1 MEWPF
6 IKELNELLR
15 FWKTDR
21 EFKDE
26 LINHDITYATRTVN
40 IVNKIDRLI
49 ELLDVLHE
57 QLLECDTAEK
67 CNTKFPEVQN
77 ILEELVCIRILA
89 LHETVCQKI
98 IECILEYTKLSDGT
112 IMFSNF
118 IGLPKYWS
126 LKVLRAI
133 SIGHSQGDNLS
144 EKLASLC
151 GAGSSDLDQL
161 YVEEAVSM
169 ITDFLDN
176 VEKNMLQLPSTC
188 IENISEQ
195 LIPLLQVPE
204 MFGLIER
211 VILFATKGKLHHT
224 MNSEYGNALSNLF
237 VEHLVFFHHDMYIKL
252 CGDAML
258 GLWTNCSAAV
268 EHEVLVSFQQLL
280 FPVDKNYMA
289 PRNIIEFLR
298 NRPFFCQAIN
308 YPKIFNLCFETF
320 IKCLENFP
328 DWRVLRLI
336 KYTIE
341 YCIESKDCSKF
352 ILPDITHYFP
362 RLLEGLVTILANDI
376 PGVQTISK
384 INFLRYKLLLEQ
396 SPSAMKNYRK
406 HVWMTLMSF
415 TKWHYWI
422 IKSFFDIQKFPQIKD
437 LQEPINYLAWLI
449 YPREDSRIIIIS
461 NSIGDMITSIR
472 ECLSLSLQQN
482 RKEKILLCFNRY
494 QCIFEN
500 NLLLVDIILGLWS
513 KIKSL
518 EFMEEMLNVCIM
530 PNNKLS
536 SSQPSM
542 SRQIH
547 INENINLAALT
558 KIFDYFYENQYGKN
572 DEIINYLNRLKE
584 RYM

>member
-268 EHEVLVSFQQLL
+268 EHEVLI
-280 FPVDKNYMA
+280 K
-289 PRNIIEFLR
+289 IIWHH
-298 NRPFFCQAIN
+298 
-308 YPKIFNLCFETF
+308 
-320 IKCLENFP
+320 CLENFP

-584 RYM
+584 RYMM